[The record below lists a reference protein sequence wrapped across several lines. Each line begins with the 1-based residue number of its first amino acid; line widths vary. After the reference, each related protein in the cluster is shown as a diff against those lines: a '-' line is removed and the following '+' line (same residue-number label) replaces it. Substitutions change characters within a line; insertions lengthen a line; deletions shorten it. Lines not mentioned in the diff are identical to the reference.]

1 MPSVQII
8 FLFVILVLIFVAF
21 YALRPAWYTGR
32 GNAELMKGNTEKAL
46 GLFEKGASFPNAK
59 PPQQIGYAY
68 LLMKTGDPKKAE
80 QVLEAALAKTK
91 PGIPRMQGLL
101 NLATSYWLQGRRDE
115 AVAKLE
121 AVHGEYKNTTVYANL
136 GYFKLL
142 HGDLEE
148 ALAINKEAYEYN
160 DGDVSILDNL
170 AQTYYML
177 GRYEEAA
184 EWYAKTVAKKPK
196 HAESYYYY
204 ALTLQQLG
212 KPEEALEQAR
222 AAVGKPLSLVTPCT
236 RESVDGLAVDME
248 KTSVLYKKED

>member
-1 MPSVQII
+1 MPSVQLII
-8 FLFVILVLIFVAF
+8 LLVVAVLLLAAV
-21 YALRPAWYTGR
+21 YAMRPAWYAGR
-32 GNAELMKGNTEKAL
+32 GNAELMKGNAEKAL
-46 GLFEKGASFPNAK
+46 RLFEKSANLPNAK
-59 PPQQIGYAY
+59 PPQKIGYAY
-68 LLMKTGDPKKAE
+68 LLMKAGDPKKAE
-80 QVLEAALAKTK
+80 QVLDAALWKTK

-121 AVHGEYKNTTVYANL
+121 DVHREYKNTTVYANL

-148 ALAINKEAYEYN
+148 ALAVNKEAYEYN

-170 AQTYYML
+170 AQTYFML

-184 EWYAKTVAKKPK
+184 EWYEKTIAKKPK

-204 ALTLQQLG
+204 ALTLQKLG
-212 KPEEALEQAR
+212 KPEEAIEQAR
-222 AAVGKPLSLVTPCT
+222 AAVGRPLSLVSPCT
-236 RESVDGLAVDME
+236 REQIDGLAVDIE
-248 KTSVLYKKED
+248 KSGVIYKKED

>member
-1 MPSVQII
+1 MPSIQ
-8 FLFVILVLIFVAF
+8 VILLLAIIVLVLVAF
-21 YALRPAWYTGR
+21 YALRPTWYAGR
-32 GNAELMKGNTEKAL
+32 GNAELMKGNAEKAL
-46 GLFEKGASFPNAK
+46 SLFEKGASFPNAK

-91 PGIPRMQGLL
+91 PGITRMQGLL
-101 NLATSYWLQGRRDE
+101 NLATSYWLQGRKDE

-148 ALAINKEAYEYN
+148 ALAVNKEAYEYN
-160 DGDVSILDNL
+160 DSDVSILDNL
-170 AQTYYML
+170 AQTYFML

-184 EWYAKTVAKKPK
+184 EWYEKTVAKKPK

-204 ALTLQQLG
+204 ALTLQKLG

-222 AAVGKPLSLVTPCT
+222 AAVGKPLSLVTPCS
-236 RESVDGLAVDME
+236 REDVDGLAVDME
-248 KTSVLYKKED
+248 KSSVLYRKED